1 MLPNNQVR
9 ERLRPKVV
17 ASVALDGA
25 GLAEFARKTGQVT
38 QATTHIRTH
47 HVETVGAHCRL
58 QPHDSLRACV
68 RAGGGGRRQPV
79 LHRCRTDRI
88 RSDRCRTRRLLVS
101 RLACRERCCVGVS
114 LLTSLAGRGWVAAMS
129 IRTHMRQALN
139 ERDLPSIASEPGVF
153 ILESVRI
160 D

>member
-25 GLAEFARKTGQVT
+25 GLADFARKTGQVT

-47 HVETVGAHCRL
+47 HVETIGAHCRL

-68 RAGGGGRRQPV
+68 RKGGRVGGDSPSSIGAEPIGSEVIGAEPNQ
-79 LHRCRTDRI
+79 TA
-88 RSDRCRTRRLLVS
+88 
-101 RLACRERCCVGVS
+101 ACIALG
-114 LLTSLAGRGWVAAMS
+114 MS
-129 IRTHMRQALN
+129 
-139 ERDLPSIASEPGVF
+139 
-153 ILESVRI
+153 
-160 D
+160 